1 MFRAASNLRPHVRT
15 QAILNL
21 LLSLIKQLKE
31 SCWLI
36 LSLPPQTKW
45 KSSQSVSHLGT
56 KRTAQHCPD
65 SSYKRI
71 YNFPLGSVV
80 PGEQLDHEETCIPE

>member
-1 MFRAASNLRPHVRT
+1 MFRAASNLRPYVYT
-15 QAILNL
+15 QALLNL
-21 LLSLIKQLKE
+21 LLPLIKQLKE

-56 KRTAQHCPD
+56 KRTGQHSPD

-71 YNFPLGSVV
+71 YYFPLGNVV
-80 PGEQLDHEETCIPE
+80 PREQLDHEETCIPE